1 MIITSKDTDE
11 DLELTERL
19 MLKIGHLFQ
28 MQDDYLDCFVKTSVI
43 GKIGTDI
50 QDGKCCW
57 PVVRALQLC
66 DNHQLTV
73 LSKQYGVNSP
83 LSVLIVKDLYQ
94 GIRLKNVYRKDFNT
108 SRNELMNEIE
118 NYKKLHP
125 KSQVPKDV
133 FGLILNKMQFEG

>member
-1 MIITSKDTDE
+1 
-11 DLELTERL
+11 
-19 MLKIGHLFQ
+19 

-57 PVVRALQLC
+57 PVVKALQLC
-66 DNHQLTV
+66 DNHQLTI

-94 GIRLKNVYRKDFNT
+94 GIRLKDVYRKDFNT